1 MNEKG
6 FTYPLTLC
14 LFLLTSLFLTI
25 VFSQY
30 ISEKGVVTEINGQ
43 ERRQYLFLLVSK
55 NVSEEMLSGE
65 VPVNGVETF
74 NDITITYT
82 VSQISLELYEV
93 TYMLIQGSIQI
104 KAVAQ
109 YDGKTGKLIKWFLP
123 V

>member
-1 MNEKG
+1 MNDKG

-25 VFSQY
+25 VFNQY
-30 ISEKGVVTEINGQ
+30 ISEKGVVTEINRQ
-43 ERRQYLFLLVSK
+43 ERRQYLFLLISK
-55 NVSEEMLSGE
+55 EVSEKLLNGE

-74 NDITITYT
+74 NDVTIKYS

-93 TYMLIQGSIQI
+93 TYTLIQGSIQI

-109 YDGKTGKLIKWFLP
+109 YEGKTGKLTKWLLP

>member
-30 ISEKGVVTEINGQ
+30 ISEKGVVTEINRQ
-43 ERRQYLFLLVSK
+43 ERRQYLFLLMSK
-55 NVSEEMLSGE
+55 EVSEKLLDGE

-74 NDITITYT
+74 NDITIKYSI
-82 VSQISLELYEV
+82 SQISQELYEV
-93 TYMLIQGSIQI
+93 TYTLIQGSIQI

-109 YDGKTGKLIKWFLP
+109 YEGETGKLTKWLLP

>member
-1 MNEKG
+1 MNDKG

-25 VFSQY
+25 VFNQY
-30 ISEKGVVTEINGQ
+30 ISEKGVVTEINRQ
-43 ERRQYLFLLVSK
+43 ERRQYLFLLMSK
-55 NVSEEMLSGE
+55 EVSEKLLNGE

-74 NDITITYT
+74 NDVTIKYS

-93 TYMLIQGSIQI
+93 TYTLIQGSIQI

-109 YDGKTGKLIKWFLP
+109 YEGKSGKLTKWLLP

>member
-1 MNEKG
+1 MNDKG
-6 FTYPLTLC
+6 FTFPLTLC

-25 VFSQY
+25 VFNQY
-30 ISEKGVVTEINGQ
+30 ISEKGVVTEINRQ
-43 ERRQYLFLLVSK
+43 ERRQYLFLLMSK
-55 NVSEEMLSGE
+55 EVSEKLLNGE

-74 NDITITYT
+74 NDVTIKYS

-93 TYMLIQGSIQI
+93 TYTLIQGSIQI

-109 YDGKTGKLIKWFLP
+109 YEGKSGKLTKWLLP

>member
-6 FTYPLTLC
+6 FTYPLSLC

-25 VFSQY
+25 LFSQY
-30 ISEKGVVTEINGQ
+30 ISEKGVMTEINQQ
-43 ERRQYLFLLVSK
+43 ERRQYLFLLTSKKVSDQLY
-55 NVSEEMLSGE
+55 NGE
-65 VPVNGVETF
+65 IPVNGVETF
-74 NDITITYT
+74 NDITITYS

-93 TYMLIQGSIQI
+93 TYTLIQGTIQV

-109 YDGKTGKLIKWFLP
+109 YDGVTGKLTKWLLP